1 MWESIANMVTSPAA
15 LIPVLVFILVLVV
28 VAIILVKKGWLKI
41 KTNKVQV
48 GSDNERNIIMTQMQ
62 KVESVVLAVYKKWG
76 FANDNWKA
84 RYICSEVEDLLY
96 RAIAVN
102 HINQNRTYVTLKQEA
117 VWKTICQ
124 YADNPSNDLKEK
136 VYAETEKLI
145 SDLVEIRDYFQNR
158 R

>member
-76 FANDNWKA
+76 YSNEDWKA
-84 RYICSEVEDLLY
+84 RYICSEIEDLLY
-96 RAIAVN
+96 KAVACN
-102 HINQNRTYVTLKQEA
+102 HINTNRTYVSLKQEA

-124 YADNPSNDLKEK
+124 YADNPSNELKEK
-136 VYAETEKLI
+136 VYSETEKLI
-145 SDLVEIRDYFQNR
+145 ADLVEIRDYFQNR